1 MVHNN
6 SRSKVGSDDSET
18 SDDEM
23 DVSDDDEEPP
33 IKLRRSQYTLDVLQS
48 WYDTKFSS
56 ESNETKPQLAIIM
69 PNFEEFKP
77 SVIKDLILI
86 LR

>member
-1 MVHNN
+1 MNN
-6 SRSKVGSDDSET
+6 NKSLIAASDESET
-18 SDDEM
+18 SDNEM
-23 DVSDDDEEPP
+23 EISENDDDDEPP

-48 WYDTKFSS
+48 WYDNKFSNKS
-56 ESNETKPQLAIIM
+56 TTKPQLAIIM